1 MTSPWVPLDEIRQ
14 DDELL
19 DALASRSYQG
29 SDPVA
34 GALSGWAAGIDA
46 EAAQMAPLDLAS
58 MVPESAPETGLP
70 PSQRIPASPRIVK
83 TVQVRGAKV
92 VAILAS
98 TAVITSGAG
107 VAAALTGYQVPVI
120 STIVGATAQAAS
132 SAKDRQLKELER
144 AEESV
149 KAGNRDEARKI
160 LANVIAESV
169 ATGLDAEAQVLY
181 NRLQA
186 SLGATPTTLPGT
198 SGLPSD
204 GSLSG
209 TGGTGTESPSSGTT
223 GPLGETTNPAS
234 PGDPAPTGGPVVPEQ
249 TETPAPTTPERTT
262 NEPSPDPSATAEP
275 PAPKDPTTP
284 AEPTVREPKTD
295 PPPEEPPPTSPKE
308 PPAASPE
315 EPPPTTSEEPPA
327 TTRDGTEASA
337 LPTGSNTPRERK
349 TRRPRHRTTSPS
361 PTSTNDPAMATPA
374 PSSSPTPTRT
384 SSAYGGTNAGAHE
397 HGHGHER
404 RGHEHRGKGAQD
416 TTTRDRKD
424 RQAEKK
430 AKKAE
435 RKSKKAE
442 RKAKK
447 RAGKNRRSV
456 VVSTLPAG
464 VVVVFTDVTE
474 ATGTTL
480 TVAVPL
486 LP

>member
-1 MTSPWVPLDEIRQ
+1 MTSPWVPLDQIRQ

-58 MVPESAPETGLP
+58 MVPEAEPEAGLP

-107 VAAALTGYQVPVI
+107 VAAALSGYQVPVI

-181 NRLQA
+181 NRVQA
-186 SLGATPTTLPGT
+186 SLGVTPTTLPGG
-198 SGLPSD
+198 SGVPTD
-204 GSLSG
+204 GSG
-209 TGGTGTESPSSGTT
+209 TGGTGTDAPSSGTT
-223 GPLGETTNPAS
+223 GSPGEITNPS
-234 PGDPAPTGGPVVPEQ
+234 LPGDPAPSGGPVLPEQ
-249 TETPAPTTPERTT
+249 SETPAPTTPDRTT
-262 NEPSPDPSATAEP
+262 NEPSSQPSETREPPPKEPSATKE
-275 PAPKDPTTP
+275 PTTP
-284 AEPTVREPKTD
+284 ESPSAEPTTREPSTD
-295 PPPEEPPPTSPKE
+295 PRPEEPPVAT
-308 PPAASPE
+308 PE
-315 EPPPTTSEEPPA
+315 EPPVASPDGPPMA
-327 TTRDGTEASA
+327 SPDGPEASA
-337 LPTGSNTPRERK
+337 SPKASSTSRDRK
-349 TRRPRHRTTSPS
+349 TRRPRHRTRPPS
-361 PTSTNDPAMATPA
+361 PTATHDPVVATPA
-374 PSSSPTPTRT
+374 PAPTPTSTRPAT
-384 SSAYGGTNAGAHE
+384 DGNNGRGTRDGNGR
-397 HGHGHER
+397 GHER
-404 RGHEHRGKGAQD
+404 SGTDGHA
-416 TTTRDRKD
+416 TTKKHRKD
-424 RQAEKK
+424 KQAEKK

-435 RKSKKAE
+435 RKTKKKAGKD
-442 RKAKK
+442 RR
-447 RAGKNRRSV
+447 RA
-456 VVSTLPAG
+456 VVSALPAG
-464 VVVVFTDVTE
+464 VVVVVTDLPGAMGTE
-474 ATGTTL
+474 F